1 MTVKAAAA
9 RWTVLAAMVVG
20 TDLGTKQLA
29 VRELREPVG
38 LVPGLDLQ
46 LGYNS
51 GVAFGMLTSIPAW
64 LLVAGVTLVIV
75 ALLVSAW
82 RGLLSPPWP
91 AVGLLLGGAAANL
104 IDRAADG
111 RVTDFI
117 DPARWPAFNLADVA
131 ITVAVALLLLRGL
144 RDERDPRVSSL
155 QVRSEP
161 SHTAATTQKVN
172 RAADINRYAVDD

>member
-1 MTVKAAAA
+1 MTLKAAAL
-9 RWTVLAAMVVG
+9 RWTVLAAAVVG

-29 VRELREPVG
+29 VRELGEPVG

-51 GVAFGMLTSIPAW
+51 GVAFGMLTNLPAW
-64 LLVAGVTLVIV
+64 LLVAGV
-75 ALLVSAW
+75 ALLIGGLIVSVW

-91 AVGLLLGGAAANL
+91 AVGLLLGGAVANL

-117 DPARWPAFNLADVA
+117 DPSWWPAFNLADVA
-131 ITVAVALLLLRGL
+131 ITVAVALLLVTGL
-144 RDERDPRVSSL
+144 RDERDSGTSSA
-155 QVRSEP
+155 P
-161 SHTAATTQKVN
+161 A
-172 RAADINRYAVDD
+172 